1 MKFGSSPSK
10 NDFEISIYSLIIT
23 LTGISIHSLNSYN
36 ADLKIALETESILDN
51 DQPIKLSLIFKSIS
65 FWFFVTP
72 FKILI

>member
-65 FWFFVTP
+65 F
-72 FKILI
+72 

>member
-23 LTGISIHSLNSYN
+23 FTGISLHSLNSYN

-65 FWFFVTP
+65 F
-72 FKILI
+72 

>member
-10 NDFEISIYSLIIT
+10 NDFEISIYSLITT
-23 LTGISIHSLNSYN
+23 LTGISLHSLNSYN

-65 FWFFVTP
+65 F
-72 FKILI
+72 

>member
-23 LTGISIHSLNSYN
+23 LTGISLHSLNSYN

-65 FWFFVTP
+65 F
-72 FKILI
+72 